1 MNYLRGLVNLPNETE
16 SKVDL
21 QQDGKAGRHKQ
32 AAQIRRAVKRHKE
45 MQGKEPRARSTTAR
59 RKPTSSTRNSGTGSK

>member
-1 MNYLRGLVNLPNETE
+1 VNYLRGLVNLPNETE

-21 QQDGKAGRHKQ
+21 QQDGKSTRHKQ

-45 MQGKEPRARSTTAR
+45 MQGKEPRARATTAR